1 MGRPPRSTPRLRS
14 RCNRTL
20 LFVIA
25 SNFGLDRWRENFKA
39 RQKVSPDL
47 VFRAADG
54 KPETVRY
61 EAVNAMRL
69 NEFLKD
75 HRKMEEQ
82 AREMQK
88 HKATISEL
96 KKEMETVVAHL
107 KQQDSKIQKVSDQV
121 ELSKPAP
128 QMVAS
133 RQ

>member
-1 MGRPPRSTPRLRS
+1 MRS

-25 SNFGLDRWRENFKA
+25 PNFSLDRWGENFKA

-47 VFRAADG
+47 VFRDAGG
-54 KPETVRY
+54 KPETARY
-61 EAVNAMRL
+61 EAVSAILL

-82 AREMQK
+82 ARKMQNQ
-88 HKATISEL
+88 KATISEL
-96 KKEMETVVAHL
+96 KKEMETVVARL

-121 ELSKPAP
+121 DLSKPAP

-133 RQ
+133 DP